1 MYIKIGDNQYPC
13 TRRIVTGDTIKYLS
27 VKPNPGEVTGKIQ
40 MYRDDGFLM
49 AEDNADEYARQTYA
63 GTILTLTNKPVP
75 VPVIPPA
82 PEPQATRAETLAAVS
97 FARMVLPTV
106 QETMTADDT
115 ITVAALYDEWAEG
128 AYQVGDIRLVA
139 YEGTHQPWRCRQEH
153 DTAAYPDITPDG
165 SAWRTFWV
173 PFHGTGPQTA
183 QDWVAPTMAEDM
195 YKAGEYMI
203 YTDGITY
210 RCLSDTNFSPEDYP
224 EAWECVEA

>member
-49 AEDNADEYARQTYA
+49 SEDDVSEYARQTYA
-63 GTILTLTNKPVP
+63 GTIFTLTNKPEPVP
-75 VPVIPPA
+75 VPTPV

-115 ITVAALYDEWAEG
+115 ITVAALYDEWSEG
-128 AYQVGDIRLVA
+128 SYQVGDIRLA
-139 YEGTHQPWRCRQEH
+139 FYEGAHQPWKCRQEH
-153 DTAAYPDITPDG
+153 DTATYPDITPDG
-165 SAWRTFWV
+165 TAWRTFWI
-173 PFHGTGPQTA
+173 PFHGTTPETA
-183 QDWVAPTMAEDM
+183 QDWIAPSGAHDQYE
-195 YKAGEYMI
+195 AGEYMI
-203 YTDGITY
+203 WNGQTY
-210 RCLSDTNFSPEDYP
+210 KCLSATVYTPEEYAQ
-224 EAWECVEA
+224 AWEAV